1 MIKTVKVRHALLSAC
16 SFFMLVLPLAAQS
29 RRLWVLKASGD
40 LVEYDL
46 TTFAPKLTTKL
57 PPEAVKSPAGIS
69 INRLGQVLFETVVTL
84 PLSAEEAAPHKV
96 WIRNGHAASTLDQR
110 IEHKV
115 EDRGSNQVVTESAPA
130 AFLSVDGTHLFWF
143 SNQARRLQRED
154 VDLSTQTDWQAW
166 RTDLGGAGKE
176 DLVSAKLPD
185 CRCTTGSCEEG
196 CPTGIAWV
204 PDGGL
209 DKFFL
214 VTQTVAGQT
223 NPSFKESVRY
233 QADGGKWAP
242 NALAAPLQRVL
253 DATADG
259 SVIVEAIPDTGCC
272 GWSNQSNDQTLL
284 VENGKSRAVFDEQ
297 ATYKNPDYDVSFYTS
312 NARLSPDGGRLAMT
326 VTATAQG
333 NKAIQLAEQGQA
345 SPEESQRIRKALA
358 EMPAVAVK
366 TMEDPPHQIAYLPHA
381 SLVGWVS
388 EKEALIVEEHLLVVY
403 NVVSGTR
410 KKTAVRVD
418 DPARVF
424 LR

>member
-1 MIKTVKVRHALLSAC
+1 MIKIVKVRNALLSAC
-16 SFFMLVLPLAAQS
+16 SFLLLLFPLAAQS
-29 RRLWVLKASGD
+29 KRLWVLKASGE

-46 TTFAPKLTTKL
+46 TTFAAKLTTKL

-69 INRLGQVLFETVVTL
+69 INRLGQVLFETAVTF
-84 PLSAEEAAPHKV
+84 PLSTEEAAPHKV
-96 WIRNGHAASTLDQR
+96 WIWNGHAASTLDQG
-110 IEHKV
+110 IEQKV
-115 EDRGSNQVVTESAPA
+115 EDRGSNEAVTESAPA
-130 AFLSVDGTHLFWF
+130 AFLSVEGTHLFWF
-143 SNQARRLQRED
+143 SNRARRLQRED
-154 VDLSTQTDWQAW
+154 VDLSTQTNWQAW
-166 RTDLGGAGKE
+166 QTDLSGAGKE

-185 CRCTTGSCEEG
+185 CRCTTGSCEES

-223 NPSFKESVRY
+223 NPSYKESARY
-233 QADGGKWAP
+233 QAETGKWTA
-242 NALAAPLQRVL
+242 NTLAEPLQRVL

-259 SVIVEAIPDTGCC
+259 RVIVEAIPDTGCC

-284 VENGKSRAVFDEQ
+284 VENGKSHAVFDEQ
-297 ATYKNPDYDVSFYTS
+297 ATYKNPDYDVSFYTL
-312 NARLSPDGGRLAMT
+312 NARLSPDVGRIAMT

-333 NKAIQLAEQGQA
+333 NKPIQLAEQGQA
-345 SPEESQRIRKALA
+345 NPEESQRIRKALA

-366 TMEDPPHQIAYLPHA
+366 AMEDPPRQIAYLPHA
-381 SLVGWVS
+381 CLVGWIS
-388 EKEALIVEEHLLVVY
+388 EKEALIVEDHLLVVY

>member
-1 MIKTVKVRHALLSAC
+1 MIRNVKVRNALLSAC
-16 SFFMLVLPLAAQS
+16 SVVLLLLPLAAQS
-29 RRLWVLKASGD
+29 KRLWVLKASGE
-40 LVEYDL
+40 LVEYDPV
-46 TTFAPKLTTKL
+46 TFVAKQTVKL
-57 PPEAVKSPAGIS
+57 PPEAVKSSAGIS
-69 INRLGQVLFETVVTL
+69 INRLGQVLFETAVTL

-96 WIRNGHAASTLDQR
+96 WVWNGHAASTLDQG

-115 EDRGSNQVVTESAPA
+115 EDRGSNEVVTESAPD

-166 RTDLGGAGKE
+166 RTDLSGAGKE
-176 DLVSAKLPD
+176 DLASAKLPD
-185 CRCTTGSCEEG
+185 CRCTTGSCEES
-196 CPTGIAWV
+196 CPTGVVWV

-223 NPSFKESVRY
+223 NASYKESARY
-233 QADGGKWAP
+233 QVDAGKWTA
-242 NALAAPLQRVL
+242 NTLAEPLQRLL
-253 DATADG
+253 DANADG

-297 ATYKNPDYDVSFYTS
+297 ATYKNPDYDVSFYTL
-312 NARLSPDGGRLAMT
+312 NARLSPDGGRIAMT

-333 NKAIQLAEQGQA
+333 NKPIQLAEQGQA
-345 SPEESQRIRKALA
+345 NPEESQRIHKALA
-358 EMPAVAVK
+358 EMPAVTVK
-366 TMEDPPHQIAYLPHA
+366 TMEDPPRQIAYLPHA
-381 SLVGWVS
+381 SLVGWIS
-388 EKEALIVEEHLLVVY
+388 EKETLIVEDHLLVVY
-403 NVVSGTR
+403 NVVRGAR
-410 KKTAVRVD
+410 RKTAVRVD